1 MSNDNRPLSPHLQ
14 VYRLPMLAWLSI
26 LHRGT
31 GVALS
36 FGALLLPAALVA
48 IAAGGD
54 SYECIMQM
62 FSAWYGKIILIGF
75 TFALNYHLCNGI
87 RHLFWDAGYGFDID
101 KADKT
106 GIASIVVSILLTAGV
121 WAVACLA

>member
-36 FGALLLPAALVA
+36 FGAILLPAVLVA
-48 IAAGGD
+48 IATGGE
-54 SYECIMQM
+54 SYDCAMELL
-62 FSAWYGKIILIGF
+62 SAWYGKAILIGF

-106 GIASIVVSILLTAGV
+106 GIASVVVSILLTAGV

>member
-36 FGALLLPAALVA
+36 FGAVLLPAVLLA
-48 IAAGGD
+48 IVSGGGVYD
-54 SYECIMQM
+54 CTLEVL
-62 FSAWYGKIILIGF
+62 SAWYGQIVLAGF

-87 RHLFWDAGYGFDID
+87 RHLFWDAGYGFNTET
-101 KADKT
+101 ADKS
-106 GIASIVVSILLTAGV
+106 GIATLIIAVLLTAGV
-121 WAVACLA
+121 WAVAYLA

>member
-62 FSAWYGKIILIGF
+62 LSAWYGKIILIGF

>member
-1 MSNDNRPLSPHLQ
+1 LQ

-36 FGALLLPAALVA
+36 FGAILLPAVLVA
-48 IAAGGD
+48 IAADGA
-54 SYECIMQM
+54 SYDCIMQCI
-62 FSAWYGKIILIGF
+62 SAWYGQVVLIGF

-87 RHLFWDAGYGFDID
+87 RHLFWDAGYGFDVD

>member
-36 FGALLLPAALVA
+36 FGAILLPAVLVA
-48 IAAGGD
+48 IATGGE
-54 SYECIMQM
+54 SYDCVMQCL
-62 FSAWYGKIILIGF
+62 SAWYGKAILIGF